1 MYSQVKDWT
10 WFRCLRSQW
19 DQNKHILR
27 GIHGIH
33 SDWPSTHPSSL
44 NQGPWGLSRGPTL
57 CDFHL
62 LSFPLAAYLNAR
74 LERIRSFYNHQPRL
88 LFKWFLSIWTQ
99 MIKHEPKVSPGAA
112 PLFWTQKWGQ
122 AREVWGATTV
132 SVWHS
137 HLHGFTLELPLCSEC
152 NGAGG
157 TNVGS
162 SMVLPHFISRCP
174 HSQVKSWIGL
184 FKGLLRGF
192 RASLL
197 DKLPED
203 RNEEVKDWCD

>member
-122 AREVWGATTV
+122 AREVWGATT
-132 SVWHS
+132 SVNMTLASAWS
-137 HLHGFTLELPLCSEC
+137 HPGAAPVFWMQWGGGHQCWQQHGVAPFHIKVPPLPSE
-152 NGAGG
+152 
-157 TNVGS
+157 
-162 SMVLPHFISRCP
+162 VLNRFI
-174 HSQVKSWIGL
+174 
-184 FKGLLRGF
+184 
-192 RASLL
+192 
-197 DKLPED
+197 
-203 RNEEVKDWCD
+203 